1 MDPQEV
7 KSMIESGMPDA
18 GVTVHS
24 EDRTH
29 FEARIVSESFAGKR
43 KIQRHQMVYRTLGD
57 KMGREIHA
65 LSMETLT
72 PEEAAG

>member
-18 GVTVHS
+18 EVTVHS